1 MHKLTILDITNN
13 YLQLL
18 FRWLKFF
25 IKCMIDQANASLK
38 ETIVKG
44 GSIALGRED
53 FEDFFENISHLFR
66 RAQCVYCN
74 LRKDEE
80 DAKID

>member
-1 MHKLTILDITNN
+1 M
-13 YLQLL
+13 
-18 FRWLKFF
+18 
-25 IKCMIDQANASLK
+25 
-38 ETIVKG
+38 G
-44 GSIALGRED
+44 GAIALGRED

-66 RAQCVYCN
+66 RAQWVYCN